1 LQEDLNILAATR
13 LRPTVGALAVNARP
27 SRVTLPKDNEM
38 LDTNSKGEETKAV
51 FSKLFNDLR
60 QQTRA

>member
-1 LQEDLNILAATR
+1 MLAATR
-13 LRPTVGALAVNARP
+13 LRSTVGALAANARP
-27 SRVTLPKDNEM
+27 SRVTLPQDNEM

-51 FSKLFNDLR
+51 SSKLFNNLM